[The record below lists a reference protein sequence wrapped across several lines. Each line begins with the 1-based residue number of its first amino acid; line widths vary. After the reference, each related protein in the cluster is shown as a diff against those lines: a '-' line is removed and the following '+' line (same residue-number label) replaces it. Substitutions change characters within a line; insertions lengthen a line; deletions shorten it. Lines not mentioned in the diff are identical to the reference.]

1 MCFLPHTRRLPGR
14 KVLLGDNLS
23 SHFSRKVIQLAADNN
38 ISFACLPPNATH
50 LLQPLDVAFF
60 GPLKSMWRRIL
71 DSWKGMKLSRT
82 VNKEVFPQLLKKLLD
97 NVYPEE
103 RSDNLVAG
111 FSTTGLH
118 PLDRTKVLAKIPT
131 DVPNLRDDN
140 NFVSQAVLDCLRSLR
155 GNEEGPAKKKR
166 RSKVSV
172 VPGKSISLEDMYSNQ
187 SLLITFQL
195 RGHMQLYWVRS
206 NLSRWNWIK
215 EI

>member
-1 MCFLPHTRRLPGR
+1 MVHLIPGTTGAKVAGLTPTVSKTGSRCASFHIPAACLVVKCCWEISSAATSVERLFNLPQTR
-14 KVLLGDNLS
+14 
-23 SHFSRKVIQLAADNN
+23 NN

-50 LLQPLDVAFF
+50 LLQPLDVALF

-71 DSWKGMKLSRT
+71 DFWKGMMRSRT
-82 VNKEVFPQLLKKLLD
+82 VNKEVFPQLLKNLLD

-131 DVPNLRDDN
+131 GVPNLRDGN

-172 VPGKSISLEDMYSNQ
+172 VPGKSISLEDIQTTPS
-187 SLLITFQL
+187 S
-195 RGHMQLYWVRS
+195 
-206 NLSRWNWIK
+206 
-215 EI
+215 